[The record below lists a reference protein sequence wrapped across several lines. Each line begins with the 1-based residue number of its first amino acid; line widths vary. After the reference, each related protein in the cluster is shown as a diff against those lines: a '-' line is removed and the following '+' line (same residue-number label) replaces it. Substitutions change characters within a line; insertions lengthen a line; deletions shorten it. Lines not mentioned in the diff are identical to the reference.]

1 MNENF
6 EMEKI
11 SEEILE
17 HQEQIIESL
26 SYKADEDRYGNI
38 YGTIAPSK
46 DEIVDKIN
54 EIILRVNDL
63 DSKIL
68 KIIKYL
74 KHD

>member
-11 SEEILE
+11 SKEILE

-26 SYKADEDRYGNI
+26 SYE
-38 YGTIAPSK
+38 
-46 DEIVDKIN
+46 IN